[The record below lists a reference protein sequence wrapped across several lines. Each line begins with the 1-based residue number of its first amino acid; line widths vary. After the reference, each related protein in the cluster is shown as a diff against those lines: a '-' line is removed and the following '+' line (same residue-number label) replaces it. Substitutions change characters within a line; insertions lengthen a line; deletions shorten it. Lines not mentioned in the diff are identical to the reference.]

1 MSTPYVVGT
10 PNATE
15 DVFLHVKPGRRRA
28 PLLRYFRFNLPRLTK
43 LVLMVIIAVIGGSAA
58 YTALSNHLPFAHA
71 DIALW
76 IVVAMAILYL
86 VVAAVTKLR
95 IWDAGSLIA
104 ICAVLIYIGGLFGD
118 APYVWNGASI
128 QQAAIWNIMMMA
140 SVAYV
145 VLNALVLYGMFV
157 VYPDD
162 QNFTD

>member
-1 MSTPYVVGT
+1 
-10 PNATE
+10 
-15 DVFLHVKPGRRRA
+15 
-28 PLLRYFRFNLPRLTK
+28 
-43 LVLMVIIAVIGGSAA
+43 
-58 YTALSNHLPFAHA
+58 
-71 DIALW
+71 
-76 IVVAMAILYL
+76 MAILYL